1 MISSYQVFHKLKIKI
16 KEVVFCFNK
25 YSKIGINVLSF
36 IICCLICFSFFSIT
50 NLISSKIN
58 SIPNQ
63 PNPNIPEEN
72 YKNNYIE
79 EIKNLDT
86 ENKKIQYEWYLEI
99 PSIDLYAE
107 ISEGTD
113 AETLN
118 RFIGHF
124 EESKKE
130 SGNVCLAAH
139 NRGYDVNYFARLK
152 ELEKGDEV
160 FYFVNENEYKYI
172 IDEII
177 VIYET
182 DWTVIENTEE
192 DRITLITCI
201 ENRDK
206 YRLCVRGIREE

>member
-1 MISSYQVFHKLKIKI
+1 MI
-16 KEVVFCFNK
+16 FCFNK
-25 YSKIGINVLSF
+25 YSRIGINILSF
-36 IICCLICFSFFSIT
+36 IICSLFFIIIIFVSKFISFKLNQNSNLEEKSISENFQEKNSNFIQDPLIE
-50 NLISSKIN
+50 
-58 SIPNQ
+58 NQ
-63 PNPNIPEEN
+63 D
-72 YKNNYIE
+72 KA
-79 EIKNLDT
+79 K
-86 ENKKIQYEWYLEI
+86 YEWALEI

-113 AETLN
+113 SQTLN
-118 RFIGHF
+118 KYIGHF

>member
-1 MISSYQVFHKLKIKI
+1 MI
-16 KEVVFCFNK
+16 FCFNK
-25 YSKIGINVLSF
+25 YSRIQINILSLIICSLFF
-36 IICCLICFSFFSIT
+36 IIIIFVSKFISFKLNQNS
-50 NLISSKIN
+50 NLEELISESFQENNSNFTQNPLVENQDKI
-58 SIPNQ
+58 
-63 PNPNIPEEN
+63 
-72 YKNNYIE
+72 K
-79 EIKNLDT
+79 
-86 ENKKIQYEWYLEI
+86 YEWSLEI

-113 AETLN
+113 SITLN
-118 RFIGHF
+118 KYIGHF

-139 NRGYDVNYFARLK
+139 NRGYDVNYFAGLK
-152 ELEKGDEV
+152 EVEIGDEV
-160 FYFVNENEYKYI
+160 IYFVNENEYKYI